1 MAGSIIGQPL
11 PRVEAAA
18 KVSGQC
24 QYAAD
29 VVRPGTLWGKVLR
42 SPVPHAAIRSIDV
55 EKARRLAGVKAVIT
69 AGDMNPKLVGATLK
83 DMPLLAQDR
92 VRYVGEEIAAVAAV
106 DRDVAEEAIGLIDVE
121 YETLATV
128 YDPLEAIEPDAP
140 LLHPDYADYQGP
152 PTKAPQLHNV
162 QTLVRAEKGDIAK
175 GFAEADHIFENT
187 FRTQLVHQGYIEPY
201 ACTVE
206 VDAAGRVAVWVANQA
221 VFKLRRVLA
230 AYLELPE
237 ADITIYPSNMGGS
250 FGAKDFLTHV
260 PAAYYLS
267 RATGKPVKFVKSY
280 SEELMASS
288 PRHPAVIRL
297 RTGVMKDGTLCA
309 WEGKTYYNGGAYG
322 AYKPNPQGSM
332 SGAYMV
338 AGSYNI
344 PHTLMEGYCVYTNQA
359 PGGYFR
365 APGETQ
371 TLFAV
376 ENHMDMMA
384 HELRMDPLEFRLRNA
399 LKDGDTRSTGE
410 PLRDARGVEVL
421 RRVAEISRW
430 DHGRE
435 RGAGRMSGRGIAFG
449 DRHVGHGESSFELRL
464 ERNGTL
470 RLLSGVGDQGVGAYT
485 MHRQVVAETFGVDPD
500 DVLIEVL
507 DTSSAPYDQG
517 IKGARG
523 MHVEGQAIME
533 TGRALKERLCA
544 LAAGYWKTESKGVS
558 WSDGA
563 VILEGSPDKRL
574 NLDEL
579 AKLSEE
585 PITGYGRYVGHKP
598 DVYSF
603 QAVVADV
610 GVDEDTGA
618 VEVDRLYFVYDVAN
632 IINPLIHQ
640 GQIDG
645 GVVQGLGYALMEEIL
660 LDDGKPTTVSLGDY
674 KIPNVRDLPPL
685 TTSLVQANEGPGPF
699 GSKSVAE
706 AGISVIAP
714 AIVNAVYD
722 ATGARLMELPV
733 TAEKVFGHLKK
744 GS

>member
-1 MAGSIIGQPL
+1 MAGTIIGQPL

-24 QYAAD
+24 RYAAD
-29 VVRPGTLWGKVLR
+29 VVRPGTLWGRVLR
-42 SPVPHAAIRSIDV
+42 SPVPHAAILNVDV
-55 EKARRLAGVKAVIT
+55 ERARRLSGVKAVIT

-106 DRDVAEEAIGLIDVE
+106 DRDVAEEAVGLIDVE
-121 YETLATV
+121 YETLPAV
-128 YDPLEAIEPDAP
+128 YDPLEAISPDAP
-140 LLHPDYADYQGP
+140 LLHPGYADYEGP
-152 PTKAPQLHNV
+152 PTKAPDLRNV
-162 QTLVRAEKGDIAK
+162 QTLVRGRKGDIAR
-175 GFAEADHIFENT
+175 GFAESDHVFENT

-206 VDAAGRVAVWVANQA
+206 VDASGRVAIWVANQA
-221 VFKLRRVLA
+221 MFKLRKVLA

-237 ADITIYPSNMGGS
+237 EDITIHPSNMGGS

-280 SEELMASS
+280 TEELMAAS

-297 RTGVMKDGTLCA
+297 RTGVMKDGTLRA
-309 WEGKTYYNGGAYG
+309 WEGRTYYNGGAYG

-344 PHTLMEGYCVYTNQA
+344 PHTLLEGYCVYTNQV

-384 HELRMDPLEFRLRNA
+384 HELGMDPLEFRLRNA

-421 RRVAEISRW
+421 RRVAEISGWGGVRKPA
-430 DHGRE
+430 
-435 RGAGRMSGRGIAFG
+435 AGRAPGRGVAFG

-464 ERNGTL
+464 ERNGAL
-470 RLLSGVGDQGVGAYT
+470 RLLSGVGDQGVGAYV
-485 MHRQVVAETFGVDPD
+485 MHRQVVAETFGVDPEE
-500 DVLIEVL
+500 VLIEVR

-523 MHVEGQAIME
+523 MHIEGQAILE
-533 TGRALKERLCA
+533 SSRALQERLCA
-544 LAAGYWKTESKGVS
+544 LAAGYWKTGSEGVS
-558 WSDGA
+558 WSDGG
-563 VILEGSPDKRL
+563 VILEGSPDMRL
-574 NLDEL
+574 SLQEL

-585 PITGYGRYVGHKP
+585 PITGYGRFVGHKP

-610 GVDEDTGA
+610 EVDRDTGA
-618 VEVDRLYFVYDVAN
+618 VAVDRLHFVYDVAN

-645 GVVQGLGYALMEEIL
+645 GVVQGLGYALMEEIV

-674 KIPNVRDLPPL
+674 KLPNVRDLPPL
-685 TTSLVQANEGPGPF
+685 TTSLVQASEGPGPF
-699 GSKSVAE
+699 GTKAVAE
-706 AGISVIAP
+706 AGISIIAP

-722 ATGARLMELPV
+722 ATGARITELPV
-733 TAEKVFGHLKK
+733 TAEKVFGHMTK